1 MNTYE
6 HRFTVNAPLT
16 AVSQFHRDSRALRQL
31 TPPPMWVQFHTV
43 EPMAEGSIADF
54 TMWLGPLPVRWTAV
68 HTDVAPHGFI
78 DTQQKGPFQ
87 FWRHTHTFR
96 ALGDG
101 RTEIIDKIE
110 AEPGNLI
117 SRFMWLT
124 LPILFAWRGWRTRRE
139 LSKIVHYEQK
149 NQH

>member
-1 MNTYE
+1 MEYI
-6 HRFTVNAPLT
+6 HKFTVDAPLT
-16 AVSQFHRDSRALRQL
+16 AVSQFHRDSRALRLL
-31 TPPPMWVQFHTV
+31 TPPPMWVQFHKV
-43 EPMAEGSIADF
+43 EPMAEGSTADF
-54 TMWLGPLPVRWTAV
+54 TMWLGPLPIRWTAV
-68 HTDVAPHGFI
+68 HTNVTPYSFV

-87 FWRHTHTFR
+87 FWQHTHTFR
-96 ALGDG
+96 TLANG

-139 LSKIVHYEQK
+139 LSKINYYE
-149 NQH
+149 